1 MNFKLIFIL
10 LLLFLLIEII
20 NIYEINKMK
29 KIIFKKG
36 DFNSKDILFVQT
48 QLDAAKKLLSEPT
61 STIYEFFRRETI
73 NSIIEIEDK
82 IKFNIRLTEIEVE
95 TLNHILKVSLYAHLL
110 PGIIPKRI
118 KYYNFI
124 KSIGNK

>member
-10 LLLFLLIEII
+10 LILFLLIEII

-29 KIIFKKG
+29 KIILKKG

-48 QLDAAKKLLSEPT
+48 QLDAVKILLLEPT

>member
-36 DFNSKDILFVQT
+36 DFNSKEILFVQT
-48 QLDAAKKLLSEPT
+48 QLDAVKILLLEPT

>member
-36 DFNSKDILFVQT
+36 DFNSKEILFVQT
-48 QLDAAKKLLSEPT
+48 QLDAVKILLLEPT

-73 NSIIEIEDK
+73 NSIIEIEVK

-124 KSIGNK
+124 KNIVNE